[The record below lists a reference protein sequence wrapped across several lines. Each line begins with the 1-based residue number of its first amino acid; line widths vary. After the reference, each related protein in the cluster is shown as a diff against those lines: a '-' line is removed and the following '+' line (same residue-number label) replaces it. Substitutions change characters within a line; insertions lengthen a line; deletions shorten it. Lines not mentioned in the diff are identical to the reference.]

1 MALTPLVEKYKKVF
15 IGMGG
20 QMKSFEQGYTYSFA
34 SLPLMGDWAY
44 LCVAGTLN
52 ELIPKDHW
60 PKRVAVLT
68 MNNGTGLFARGTY
81 RKMAGAKRHRRCY

>member
-1 MALTPLVEKYKKVF
+1 
-15 IGMGG
+15 
-20 QMKSFEQGYTYSFA
+20 
-34 SLPLMGDWAY
+34 MGDWAY